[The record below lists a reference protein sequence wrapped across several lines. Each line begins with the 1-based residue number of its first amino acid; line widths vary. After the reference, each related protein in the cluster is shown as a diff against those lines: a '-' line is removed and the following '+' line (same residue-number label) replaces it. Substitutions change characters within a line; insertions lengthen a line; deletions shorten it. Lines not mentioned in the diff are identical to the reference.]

1 MATAVIGKVSW
12 ERMCRAVEK
21 VRDRLL
27 RATTA
32 LEAAGVPY
40 AVIGGNAV
48 AAWVSRVD
56 EAAVRNTRDVD
67 LLVDPADFAA
77 AREALEK
84 AGFHYRH
91 ARGVD
96 MFLEA
101 ADASARD
108 AIHIVFAGKRVRP
121 EYEAPAPRVEESERS
136 GDFQLLELNALVKM
150 KLTSFRDKDRMH
162 LRDLIDVGLVD
173 ASWREKLTPALWDRL
188 ERLLEDP
195 EG

>member
-1 MATAVIGKVSW
+1 MATAVIGEVSW
-12 ERMCRAVEK
+12 ERMSRAVEK
-21 VRDRLL
+21 VRDRLM

-56 EAAVRNTRDVD
+56 EAAVRNTRNVD
-67 LLVDPADFAA
+67 LLLDPADFEA
-77 AREALEK
+77 ARTALEQ

-96 MFLEA
+96 MFLEG

-121 EYEAPAPRVEESERS
+121 EDEAPAPQVAESERT
-136 GDFQLLELNALVKM
+136 GDFQLL
-150 KLTSFRDKDRMH
+150 KLTPLVRMNLASFQDIDRMQ
-162 LRDLIDVGLVD
+162 LRDLIDVGLMD
-173 ASWREKLTPALWDRL
+173 ASWREKLVPALWDRL
-188 ERLLEDP
+188 ERLLDDP